1 MNAHEILK
9 RLNNTL
15 VARRQASAETSY
27 TARLFAKGED
37 AILKKIGEECTEL
50 VIAGKTHVRS
60 DIVYESADVLYHMMV
75 LLTWNGI
82 DIDEVLTELA
92 RREGVSG
99 IDDKNA
105 RSAGK

>member
-37 AILKKIGEECTEL
+37 AILKKIGEECAEL
-50 VIAGKTHVRS
+50 IIAGKTRVRS
-60 DIVYESADVLYHMMV
+60 DLVYESADVIYHMMV
-75 LLTWNGI
+75 LLTLNDI
-82 DIDEVLTELA
+82 DIDEVLQELE

-99 IDDKNA
+99 IEEKNA